1 MSGNG
6 NAPMAKLTFDASQYM
21 AALEKLGQDFAPAA
35 KAAIY
40 DAAGIVAAEITS
52 EIQDLPSVADYQR
65 GKPGDLIDG
74 VTDVQRAGLLEGLG
88 IAKMQ
93 DDGGM
98 IHTRVGFD
106 GYNATVTKKYPHGQP
121 NAMIARAITSGT
133 TFRAK
138 NRFIARAMQRA
149 KPRAE
154 KTIADRME
162 AAIKKIMD

>member
-1 MSGNG
+1 
-6 NAPMAKLTFDASQYM
+6 MAKITFDASQYM
-21 AALEKLGQDFAPAA
+21 AALTKLGQNFAPAA

-52 EIQDLPSVADYQR
+52 EIQALPSVSEYQR
-65 GKPGDLIDG
+65 GRPGELIDG
-74 VTDVQRAGLLEGLG
+74 VTGDQRAGLLEGLG
-88 IAKMQ
+88 IARMQ

-106 GYNATVTKKYPHGQP
+106 GYNATVTHEYPHGQP

-138 NRFIARAMQRA
+138 NRFITRAMQRA
-149 KPRAE
+149 KPKAE
-154 KTIADRME
+154 KSIADRME
-162 AAIKKIMD
+162 TAIKKIMD